1 MPFAFDVHAM
11 VYSEDA
17 PGLENLLHRSFDQ
30 RRVNLVN
37 TKKEFFMVALD
48 EICEVVT
55 KHHAGEVKYT
65 RWLPKRS
72 NFASHRECAHLG
84 KGPVRAP
91 RAGELRRELDHGV
104 SDLS

>member
-48 EICEVVT
+48 EIC
-55 KHHAGEVKYT
+55 G
-65 RWLPKRS
+65 S
-72 NFASHRECAHLG
+72 
-84 KGPVRAP
+84 
-91 RAGELRRELDHGV
+91 
-104 SDLS
+104 